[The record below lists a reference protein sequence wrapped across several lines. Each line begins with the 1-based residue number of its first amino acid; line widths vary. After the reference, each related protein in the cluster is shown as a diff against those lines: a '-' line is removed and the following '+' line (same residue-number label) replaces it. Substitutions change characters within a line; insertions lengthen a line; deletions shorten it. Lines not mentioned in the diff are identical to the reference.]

1 MIRSHFG
8 SSRHL
13 GSNAHSRASSRG
25 PPAVDELLLCSPV
38 ATPPMP
44 AMDVTGAACAA
55 SDVFVCDAS
64 VGKEFASAN
73 SSDDEGDMPK
83 DDSPATKKP
92 KNDGAHSDAAGLA
105 ASGSSVPAPDPA
117 AVAAPPAP
125 MTLDSLATM
134 MFNLMHKMDV
144 IDAKMDTKMGVID
157 AKMDTKMDAIDAKVD
172 KLDSKLFSPVE
183 LLDSRFEVFKD
194 EVNARFEA
202 LQLGPA
208 AAAHASTPIHAGSG
222 LPKASWSKSAGG
234 ASSRGP
240 PAPSPARTTTAGSP
254 SASSPSA
261 DEAGRKIIAIGFPRT
276 LPRPAL
282 IGWWE
287 TVRLRLPLDIQCKG
301 TFQGGTG
308 KAFSVVFPCRDD
320 ARAFTTHISTNQ
332 TLFNWTSPRKDEQP
346 FPINFK
352 TERTIEEKD
361 RGRALSGAWLLL
373 SPLIKDSKA
382 FDKDQM
388 KFVTDPRR
396 GTIAVATG
404 LDMWTLVQLRAN
416 NDSFSITTDPKS
428 FAFFGIDE
436 KVAEAVRTSVAA
448 PRASQ

>member
-1 MIRSHFG
+1 MMF
-8 SSRHL
+8 
-13 GSNAHSRASSRG
+13 
-25 PPAVDELLLCSPV
+25 
-38 ATPPMP
+38 
-44 AMDVTGAACAA
+44 
-55 SDVFVCDAS
+55 
-64 VGKEFASAN
+64 
-73 SSDDEGDMPK
+73 
-83 DDSPATKKP
+83 
-92 KNDGAHSDAAGLA
+92 
-105 ASGSSVPAPDPA
+105 
-117 AVAAPPAP
+117 
-125 MTLDSLATM
+125 TM
-134 MFNLMHKMDV
+134 MQKF
-144 IDAKMDTKMGVID
+144 DT
-157 AKMDTKMDAIDAKVD
+157 MDTKMDQVTLLDAKMN
-172 KLDSKLFSPVE
+172 KLDSKLSSSVE

-202 LQLGPA
+202 LQLGPSA
-208 AAAHASTPIHAGSG
+208 AAPASTPILAGSG

-234 ASSRGP
+234 ASSGGP
-240 PAPSPARTTTAGSP
+240 PAPTPARTTTAGSP

-282 IGWWE
+282 LGWWE
-287 TVRLRLPLDIQCKG
+287 AVRSQLPHDIQSKG

-320 ARAFTTHISTNQ
+320 ARAFTTSISTNQ
-332 TLFNWTSPRKDEQP
+332 TLFHWTSPRKDEQP

-382 FDKDQM
+382 FVKGQM

-404 LDMWTLVQLRAN
+404 LDMWLLVQLKAN
-416 NDSFSITTDPKS
+416 NDTFSITTIDES
-428 FAFFGIDE
+428 FAFFGIDD

-448 PRASQ
+448 SRASL